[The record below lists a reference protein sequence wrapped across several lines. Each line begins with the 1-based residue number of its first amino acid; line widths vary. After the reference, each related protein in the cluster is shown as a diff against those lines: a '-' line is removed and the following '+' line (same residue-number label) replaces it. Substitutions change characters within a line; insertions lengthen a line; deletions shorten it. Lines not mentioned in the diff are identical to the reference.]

1 MEEFKISYDEN
12 EDILYL
18 AKEGLEHEIL
28 ELSPGVNL
36 ELDDSGKLIGCESP
50 IPQSKLI
57 NKPAFRNSQSEI
69 THHWALIARRIRIMP
84 SVATMK
90 ESSKRPAYFSTTSLT
105 LRTRFT
111 ALSSRRRNN
120 RTP

>member
-36 ELDDSGKLIGCESP
+36 ELDDSGKLIGVEVFKASHLFKDV
-50 IPQSKLI
+50 IKLM
-57 NKPAFRNSQSEI
+57 E
-69 THHWALIARRIRIMP
+69 
-84 SVATMK
+84 
-90 ESSKRPAYFSTTSLT
+90 KRLQA
-105 LRTRFT
+105 
-111 ALSSRRRNN
+111 A
-120 RTP
+120 

>member
-36 ELDDSGKLIGCESP
+36 ELDDSGNLIGVEVFKASHLFKDV
-50 IPQSKLI
+50 IKLM
-57 NKPAFRNSQSEI
+57 E
-69 THHWALIARRIRIMP
+69 
-84 SVATMK
+84 
-90 ESSKRPAYFSTTSLT
+90 KRLQA
-105 LRTRFT
+105 
-111 ALSSRRRNN
+111 A
-120 RTP
+120 